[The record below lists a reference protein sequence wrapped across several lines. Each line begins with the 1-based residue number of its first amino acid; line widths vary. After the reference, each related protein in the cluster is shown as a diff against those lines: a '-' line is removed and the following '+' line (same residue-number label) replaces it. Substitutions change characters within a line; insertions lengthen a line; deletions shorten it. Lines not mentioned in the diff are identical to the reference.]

1 MSKTKLDNLRKED
14 KEVIFKYIKDKR
26 RPLTLSDIAKCA
38 PNKNW
43 HTNIYDKINGV
54 ETIVAYASF
63 SSTNLMAMYG
73 DRLVKSLE
81 LLPNGDFEIH
91 LKEEKK

>member
-1 MSKTKLDNLRKED
+1 MSK
-14 KEVIFKYIKDKR
+14 
-26 RPLTLSDIAKCA
+26 PLTLNDISARV

-43 HTNIYDKINGV
+43 HSNIYDKINGV

-63 SSTNLMAMYG
+63 NSTNLLAMYG

-81 LLPNGDFEIH
+81 LLENGDFEIY
-91 LKEEKK
+91 LQEE

>member
-1 MSKTKLDNLRKED
+1 MSKT
-14 KEVIFKYIKDKR
+14 FKYLNNERDNGK
-26 RPLTLSDIAKCA
+26 PLTLNDIAKCA

-43 HTNIYDKINGV
+43 HANIYDKINGV

-63 SSTNLMAMYG
+63 NSTNLLSMYG

-81 LLPNGDFEIH
+81 LSENGDFEIY
-91 LKEEKK
+91 LQEE

>member
-1 MSKTKLDNLRKED
+1 MSKT
-14 KEVIFKYIKDKR
+14 FKYLNGK
-26 RPLTLSDIAKCA
+26 PLTLNDIAKCA

-43 HTNIYDKINGV
+43 HANIYDKINGV

-63 SSTNLMAMYG
+63 NSTNLLSMYG

-81 LLPNGDFEIH
+81 LSENGDFEIY
-91 LKEEKK
+91 LKEEE

>member
-1 MSKTKLDNLRKED
+1 MSKTKLNNLRKED
-14 KEVIFKYIKDKR
+14 KEVVFKYIKDIGK
-26 RPLTLSDIAKCA
+26 PLTLKDIAKCA

-73 DRLVKSLE
+73 DRLVKSFD
-81 LLPNGDFEIH
+81 LLDNGDFEIH
-91 LKEEKK
+91 LHEEK